1 MAKNSNN
8 ILDQAREAGLARP
21 DGGMRVPEGYFDNF
35 AAQMS
40 ALLPDRPELQ
50 ADKAEERPRTF
61 WAAVRPYVYMAAMFA
76 GVWCML
82 QMFHMMSGNNDLA
95 PMDSNPVLAQGLSTD
110 DFMYDYVIGGVSSRD
125 ILDDMVDDG
134 LTDEDLDMNTLFE
147 ESLYD
152 NETKQILPQ

>member
-1 MAKNSNN
+1 
-8 ILDQAREAGLARP
+8 
-21 DGGMRVPEGYFDNF
+21 
-35 AAQMS
+35 
-40 ALLPDRPELQ
+40 
-50 ADKAEERPRTF
+50 
-61 WAAVRPYVYMAAMFA
+61 MAAMFA

-82 QMFHMMSGNNDLA
+82 QMFHMMSGNKDLA